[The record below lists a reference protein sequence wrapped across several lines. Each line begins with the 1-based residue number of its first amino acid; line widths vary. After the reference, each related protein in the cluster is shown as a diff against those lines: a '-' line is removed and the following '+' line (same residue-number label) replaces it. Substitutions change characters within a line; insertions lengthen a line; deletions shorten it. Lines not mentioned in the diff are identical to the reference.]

1 LGILRGQ
8 AIALQIEKN
17 ALIEMLNIENA
28 LTAAI
33 EDFDFV
39 IEHFHKPTR
48 LSFREEIGN
57 FIKPSLQFFDKAVKT
72 SYVACFNA
80 FDPGTHLLFCICL

>member
-1 LGILRGQ
+1 VKGKGKEGSLGIAVIKPHLGVSSEQ

-28 LTAAI
+28 ITAAL

-39 IEHFHKPTR
+39 IEAFHKSTR
-48 LSFREEIGN
+48 LSLYCVLMTKN
-57 FIKPSLQFFDKAVKT
+57 LPL
-72 SYVACFNA
+72 
-80 FDPGTHLLFCICL
+80 